1 MGMDAGR
8 EPGEG
13 AGPGGGAGADADAVA
28 GPGAAARDGE
38 AVSRFVERFA
48 ADMTE
53 AGMQR
58 MASRVF
64 AALLADDDATMT
76 SAELATELRISPAAV
91 SGAIGYLTQVGMV
104 GREREPGS
112 RRDRYRLHHE
122 IWYST
127 FAGRDRVLTRWE
139 QTLREGARSLGED
152 TPAGARLAE
161 TAEFFEFVQ
170 SEIVSMMERWKA
182 RQDSQGGTA

>member
-1 MGMDAGR
+1 M
-8 EPGEG
+8 GEG
-13 AGPGGGAGADADAVA
+13 TGGTGARGDQ
-28 GPGAAARDGE
+28 ARDGEAE

-76 SAELATELRISPAAV
+76 SAELATGLRISPAAV

-122 IWYST
+122 IWYTT
-127 FAGRDRVLTRWE
+127 FAGRDRVMTRWE
-139 QTLREGARSLGED
+139 QTLRDGARSFGED

-170 SEIVSMMERWKA
+170 DELVTMMERWKA
-182 RQDSQGGTA
+182 RQEANREADREADREAGGEPRR